1 MRKGA
6 DLEDDY
12 PEVYSDGVEFAVS
25 PYTVTLSF
33 TMAPVGRGATAAPIH
48 VANVRMSLEHAK
60 ILAIMMRK
68 NLKGVE
74 DQLGSK
80 IVLPQA
86 IYQQLGISPQ
96 EDWG

>member
-1 MRKGA
+1 M
-6 DLEDDY
+6 DEDY
-12 PEVYSDGVEFAVS
+12 PEVYTDGVEFQFS

-33 TMAPVGRGATAAPIH
+33 TMAPVGRGATAPPER

-60 ILAIMMRK
+60 ILAILMRK

-74 DQLGSK
+74 DQLGAQ
-80 IVLPQA
+80 IVLPSA
-86 IYQQLGISPQ
+86 VYQQLGISPQ